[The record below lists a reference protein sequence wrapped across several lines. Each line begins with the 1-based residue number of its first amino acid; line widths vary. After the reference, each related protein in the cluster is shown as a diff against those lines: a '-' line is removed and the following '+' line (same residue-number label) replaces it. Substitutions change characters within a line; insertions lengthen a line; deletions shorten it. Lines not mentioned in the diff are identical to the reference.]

1 MRGAVINTE
10 KRQKYLHEAFVW
22 GLYFKGLFAAAE
34 IVTGLGAFFVSQALI
49 MRMARALTR
58 EELSEDP
65 GDLVANYLIK
75 AADHFSAS
83 AAHFVGLYFASHG
96 AAKLALI
103 VALLMKKMWA
113 YPIAIVVF
121 AVFVIYQTYR
131 YSTTHSPTLIVLTVV
146 DLIVIALTWQEYRQ
160 MRVPQ
165 AGAVK

>member
-1 MRGAVINTE
+1 MRGAVIKTE

-49 MRMARALTR
+49 VRVARALTR
-58 EELSEDP
+58 DELSEDP
-65 GDLVANYLIK
+65 SDLVANYLVK

-83 AAHFVGLYFASHG
+83 AAHFVGVYFASHG

-103 VALLMKKMWA
+103 VALLMKKLWA

-121 AVFVIYQTYR
+121 AGFVIYQTYR
-131 YSTTHSPTLIVLTVV
+131 YSRTHSATLILLTVV
-146 DLIVIALTWQEYRQ
+146 DLVVIALTWQEYRQ
-160 MRVPQ
+160 MRIPRVE
-165 AGAVK
+165 ADK